1 MDSVEEKEHRLENL
15 LGQVR
20 SCHECELGKT
30 RTNPVFG
37 FGSASARIMFVGEA
51 PGYHEDRQG
60 IPFVGRAGKLLDQL
74 LDRIGLN
81 RSQVYI
87 ANVLKCRPPDNRDPL
102 IEEINH
108 CRSYLEQQ
116 ISIIGPAAICTLGN
130 FATKLLTG
138 KSDGIS
144 RVHGRPQP
152 YPDFEKTF
160 IYPVYHPAAALYTPS
175 NLRALEHDFDN
186 LRDLLSNNTQAQD
199 EPVPLR
205 SDPVV
210 ETPQGKAD
218 PEQMGLF

>member
-1 MDSVEEKEHRLENL
+1 VDSVEEKEHRLENL
-15 LGQVR
+15 LTLVR
-20 SCHECELGKT
+20 TCHECELWKT

-37 FGSASARIMFVGEA
+37 YGSASARIMFVGEA
-51 PGYHEDRQG
+51 PGYHEDQQG

-74 LDRIGLN
+74 LERIGLD

-116 ISIIGPAAICTLGN
+116 ISIIEPVAICTLGN

-138 KSDGIS
+138 KPDGIT
-144 RVHGRPQP
+144 RVHGKPQP
-152 YPDFEKTF
+152 CPGFEKTF

-175 NLRALEHDFDN
+175 NLRALEHDFDH
-186 LRDLLSNNTQAQD
+186 LRDLLANNTQAQV
-199 EPVPLR
+199 EPMPSR
-205 SDPVV
+205 SDPVE
-210 ETPQGKAD
+210 ETPQGQAD

>member
-1 MDSVEEKEHRLENL
+1 MDNIKEKKHSLENL
-15 LGQVR
+15 LKLVG
-20 SCHECELGKT
+20 SCHKCELGKT

-37 FGSASARIMFVGEA
+37 CGSASAKIIFVGEA
-51 PGYHEDRQG
+51 PGYHEDQQG

-74 LDRIGLN
+74 LKRIGLD

-102 IEEINH
+102 IEEIDL

-116 ISIIGPAAICTLGN
+116 ITIIEPEAICTLGN

-138 KSDGIS
+138 KPDGIT

-152 YPDFEKTF
+152 CSGFEKTF

-175 NLRALEHDFDN
+175 SLRALEHDFDH
-186 LRDLLSNNTQAQD
+186 LRDLLSNNTQAQV
-199 EPVPLR
+199 EPVPSR
-205 SDPVV
+205 SDLAV
-210 ETPQGKAD
+210 ETPKGQAD
-218 PEQMGLF
+218 PEQMDLF